1 MTNMHNVGMQYDLL
15 KLRKCDIS
23 QAEALALIKSLNY
36 ELIPGLTL
44 EEDAQI
50 MRIAFPDTPVVIDL
64 IHNEDWFDDDS
75 VSDEEKLAWVKA
87 HGKNMK

>member
-1 MTNMHNVGMQYDLL
+1 MGYDLE

-44 EEDAQI
+44 EEDAEI

-64 IHNEDWFDDDS
+64 LHNEDWFDDDS
-75 VSDEEKLAWVKA
+75 VSYEEKAAYVKA
-87 HGKNMK
+87 RRESMK